1 MGEPSSFSS
10 YTDAIDFH
18 PVQHECAAGL
28 GSPRKGIWVG
38 LKIYDFLKFLEFL
51 KILVDH
57 TYRWWYSIVIR
68 RKDSM
73 KSFLSI
79 SARREGYAVDQ
90 ISNTMTVGELKRL
103 LEDYDEDMEVYISND
118 NGYTYG
124 GITEG
129 RIDME
134 YAEEEEEE
142 EDEE

>member
-1 MGEPSSFSS
+1 
-10 YTDAIDFH
+10 
-18 PVQHECAAGL
+18 
-28 GSPRKGIWVG
+28 
-38 LKIYDFLKFLEFL
+38 
-51 KILVDH
+51 
-57 TYRWWYSIVIR
+57 
-68 RKDSM
+68 M
-73 KSFLSI
+73 KSFVSI

-90 ISNTMTVGELKRL
+90 ISNTMTVGELIRL
-103 LEDYDEDMEVYISND
+103 LEDYDEDMGVYISND

>member
-1 MGEPSSFSS
+1 M
-10 YTDAIDFH
+10 T
-18 PVQHECAAGL
+18 QCAAGL

-51 KILVDH
+51 KIIVDPIH
-57 TYRWWYSIVIR
+57 RWWYSIVIR
-68 RKDSM
+68 RKNSM

-90 ISNTMTVGELKRL
+90 ISNTMTVGELIRL
-103 LEDYDEDMEVYISND
+103 LEDYDEDMEVYINND

>member
-1 MGEPSSFSS
+1 
-10 YTDAIDFH
+10 
-18 PVQHECAAGL
+18 
-28 GSPRKGIWVG
+28 
-38 LKIYDFLKFLEFL
+38 
-51 KILVDH
+51 
-57 TYRWWYSIVIR
+57 
-68 RKDSM
+68 M

-90 ISNTMTVGELKRL
+90 ISNTMTVGELIRL

-124 GITEG
+124 GIIEG

>member
-1 MGEPSSFSS
+1 
-10 YTDAIDFH
+10 
-18 PVQHECAAGL
+18 
-28 GSPRKGIWVG
+28 
-38 LKIYDFLKFLEFL
+38 
-51 KILVDH
+51 
-57 TYRWWYSIVIR
+57 
-68 RKDSM
+68 
-73 KSFLSI
+73 
-79 SARREGYAVDQ
+79 
-90 ISNTMTVGELKRL
+90 MTVGELIRL

>member
-1 MGEPSSFSS
+1 
-10 YTDAIDFH
+10 
-18 PVQHECAAGL
+18 
-28 GSPRKGIWVG
+28 
-38 LKIYDFLKFLEFL
+38 
-51 KILVDH
+51 
-57 TYRWWYSIVIR
+57 
-68 RKDSM
+68 M

-103 LEDYDEDMEVYISND
+103 LEDYDEDMEVYIRND
-118 NGYTYG
+118 NGYNYG

-142 EDEE
+142 EEE